1 MRKYTLSSVIVLI
14 MLAVAI
20 SMSSIGWV
28 WGEGRAPAAEANT
41 FVQDELQACDGSGG
55 VNCCSYVPLD

>member
-1 MRKYTLSSVIVLI
+1 MKKYTLSSVIVLI
-14 MLAVAI
+14 MVAVAI

-28 WGEGRAPAAEANT
+28 SGADHAPAAVART

-55 VNCCSYVPLD
+55 ANCCSYVPLN